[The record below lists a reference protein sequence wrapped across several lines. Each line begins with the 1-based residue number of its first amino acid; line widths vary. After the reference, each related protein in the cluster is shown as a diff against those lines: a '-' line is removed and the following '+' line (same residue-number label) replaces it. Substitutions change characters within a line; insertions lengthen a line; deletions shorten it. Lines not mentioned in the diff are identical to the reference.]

1 MEAVLAKHTISDSA
15 ANAMVGAAVDR
26 ARLLGVAQVVAVLDE
41 SGRLKALRRMDGAP
55 LVSVEM
61 AQRKAYTA
69 LFGLPSQR
77 LYDVV
82 KDDDALRT
90 GLAHAPG
97 MTLIGGG
104 VPIVAGGAL
113 VGAIGVGGGTI
124 DQDIVVAEAGLAA
137 LG

>member
-1 MEAVLAKHTISDSA
+1 M
-15 ANAMVGAAVDR
+15 G
-26 ARLLGVAQVVAVLDE
+26 
-41 SGRLKALRRMDGAP
+41 GRRGRF
-55 LVSVEM
+55 
-61 AQRKAYTA
+61 T
-69 LFGLPSQR
+69 SQR

-90 GLAHAPG
+90 GLAHAPR
-97 MTLIGGG
+97 MTLLGGG
-104 VPIVAGGAL
+104 VPIVVGGAV